1 MTTIENLLSVFAISR
16 PRYDGGVMFA
26 EQVLGHAV
34 TDHRG
39 QIEIPAYAVMVES
52 VTSGGFWYSL
62 DAPVGSVQSWLSLT
76 AATPAG
82 IGQRLSATSR
92 LIHRDNGY
100 GALTVQ
106 ITNDD
111 RDVVCAGVGRCV
123 QVSRG
128 SDTLAA
134 IKDAPP
140 PPPGERAPS
149 PLQLPYAPSPVD
161 PGLDGRQV
169 LDGISDGRIAAGPL
183 CDLLHATVT
192 LADDQ
197 VRLIV
202 APQPWMANPLGAMQ
216 GGVVAAILGQ
226 ACSFAGQL
234 HTQRG
239 QRYALVDLTANFWR
253 SPPVDAGDITV
264 TTGLHKLGRRI
275 GAVSA
280 LMLAN
285 DVPLARAV
293 GDIQY
298 L

>member
-1 MTTIENLLSVFAISR
+1 MTTVENLLSMFAISR
-16 PRYDGGVMFA
+16 PRYDGGVMSA

-34 TDHRG
+34 ADHRG
-39 QIEIPAYAVMVES
+39 QIEMPAYAVMVES

-76 AATPAG
+76 AAAPAG
-82 IGQRLSATSR
+82 IGQRLSATSQ
-92 LIHRDNGY
+92 LAHRDHAY

-111 RDVVCAGVGRCV
+111 RSVVCADVGRCV

-128 SDTLAA
+128 SDALAA
-134 IKDAPP
+134 IKDVPQ
-140 PPPGERAPS
+140 PPPGERAPA
-149 PLQLPYAPSPVD
+149 PLQLPCLPSPID

-169 LDGISDGRIAAGPL
+169 LAGISDGRIAAGPL
-183 CDLLHATVT
+183 CDLLHASVT
-192 LADDQ
+192 SADDQ

-226 ACSFAGQL
+226 ACSLAGQV
-234 HTQRG
+234 HTVPD

-275 GAVSA
+275 GTVSA
-280 LMLAN
+280 LMVAD
-285 DVPLARAV
+285 DVPLAHAV
-293 GDIQY
+293 ADIQY
-298 L
+298 V

>member
-1 MTTIENLLSVFAISR
+1 VTTIENLLSVFAISR
-16 PRYDGGVMFA
+16 PRYDGGVMSA
-26 EQVLGHAV
+26 EQVLGHTVA
-34 TDHRG
+34 DHRG

-82 IGQRLSATSR
+82 IGQRLAATSR

-106 ITNDD
+106 IINDD

-128 SDTLAA
+128 SDALAA

-149 PLQLPYAPSPVD
+149 PLQLQCAPSPVD

-169 LDGISDGRIAAGPL
+169 LAGISEGRIAAGSL
-183 CDLLHATVT
+183 CDLLHATVS
-192 LADDQ
+192 LADGQ

-234 HTQRG
+234 HTEPG
-239 QRYALVDLTANFWR
+239 QRYTLLDLTANFWR

-275 GAVSA
+275 GTVSA
-280 LMLAN
+280 LMVAN
-285 DVPLARAV
+285 DVPLAHAV
-293 GDIQY
+293 ADIQY
-298 L
+298 V